1 MKIICHGGAGHTP
14 KVQDGVDKAAKAGWK
29 VLNEND
35 NALEAAIAATMI
47 MEDDFRF
54 NAGTGSCLRDDGS
67 VQNDAAVATS
77 DGKMGAIANLQDFK
91 NPVLITSELL
101 DEFVNM
107 LAGKGA
113 IEFALKKGF
122 KKTKVEGSEKGWT
135 GDTVG
140 AVVQSSNGDIAVA
153 SSTGGV
159 RGRPVGRVGDTPLW
173 GSGFYCDKNIGILAT
188 GVGEAI
194 TEQLMCYRVAQHS
207 KNLEESL
214 EWGVKLLP
222 KETGV
227 GIIAISKDGQICG
240 TSNTSM
246 PFSIIE
252 SN

>member
-14 KVQDGVDKAAKAGWK
+14 KVQDGVDKAAKTGWK
-29 VLNEND
+29 VLNETD
-35 NALEAAIAATMI
+35 NALKSAIAATII

-54 NAGTGSCLRDDGS
+54 NAGTGSCLRDDGR

-77 DGKMGAIANLQDFK
+77 DGRMGAITNLQDFK
-91 NPVLITSELL
+91 NPVLIANELL

-107 LAGKGA
+107 LAGEGA
-113 IEFALKKGF
+113 IKFALEKGF
-122 KKTKVEGSEKGWT
+122 KQAKVEGSEKGWT

-140 AVVQSSNGDIAVA
+140 AVAQSSNGDIAVA

-173 GSGFYCDKNIGILAT
+173 GSGFYCDGNIGILAT

-194 TEQLMCYRVAQHS
+194 TEQLMCYRVAQYNE
-207 KNLEESL
+207 NLEKSL
-214 EWGVKLLP
+214 EWGVNLLP

-246 PFSIIE
+246 PFKILGD
-252 SN
+252 